1 MSRKY
6 EENAFLVAT
15 FVYTCS
21 CNVRL
26 TVDNVNASRHHES
39 YSLLFRR
46 QVDINLHRS
55 LHGSVSLASTRL
67 MRIYEATLRIQRS
80 QLECYCRLK
89 EIRMVRI

>member
-15 FVYTCS
+15 YFHTCS

-26 TVDNVNASRHHES
+26 AVDNVNASRHHES
-39 YSLLFRR
+39 YSLPFRR
-46 QVDINLHRS
+46 QVDINLQRS

-67 MRIYEATLRIQRS
+67 MRVYGATLRVQRS
-80 QLECYCRLK
+80 QVECY
-89 EIRMVRI
+89 

>member
-46 QVDINLHRS
+46 QVDINL
-55 LHGSVSLASTRL
+55 
-67 MRIYEATLRIQRS
+67 Q
-80 QLECYCRLK
+80 
-89 EIRMVRI
+89 